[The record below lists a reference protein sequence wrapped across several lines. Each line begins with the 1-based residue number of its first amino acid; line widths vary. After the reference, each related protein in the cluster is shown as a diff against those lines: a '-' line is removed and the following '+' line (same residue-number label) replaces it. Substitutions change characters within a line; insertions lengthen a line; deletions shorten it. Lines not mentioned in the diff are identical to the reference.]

1 MRGRVDLRRLAVL
14 VGALL
19 ALLALWWT
27 DPTPTTL
34 SQYVTSLQERTP
46 SQLHNIRR
54 AVQSLD
60 GVYIM
65 PATRSQEQAEVIF
78 SFNQV
83 VGPRSLERGYVPAP
97 VFMVAETLDSV
108 GGGICQV
115 SSSLYNAALLAGLE
129 VVERHPHYRQVESV
143 PPGLDATVWYGLAD
157 LKLRNPFPWP
167 VRVRVQIR
175 GPNLIVSVLGRG
187 SRHALRIPPIRVEG
201 HRLDPQHLQVSVYR
215 GNERLSQDRYV
226 VAP

>member
-1 MRGRVDLRRLAVL
+1 MRGLAL
-14 VGALL
+14 SVGL

-34 SQYVTSLQERTP
+34 SRYTTSLQERTP
-46 SQLHNIRR
+46 SQLHNIRQ
-54 AVQSLD
+54 AAQSLD
-60 GVYIM
+60 GVYIQ
-65 PATRSQEQAEVIF
+65 PRAVF

-83 VGPRSLERGYVPAP
+83 VGPRTLERGYLPAP

-129 VVERHPHYRQVESV
+129 VVERHPHYRPVESV

-167 VRVRVQIR
+167 VRLHLQIR
-175 GPNLIVSVLGRG
+175 GQNLIVSVLGRG
-187 SRHALRIPPIRVEG
+187 SRHALQISPIRVEQQ
-201 HRLDPQHLQVSVYR
+201 RLDPQHLQVSVYR
-215 GNERLSQDRYV
+215 GNKLLSQDRYV
-226 VAP
+226 LDP

>member
-1 MRGRVDLRRLAVL
+1 MRRKIALRGLAL
-14 VGALL
+14 SVGLAL

-34 SQYVTSLQERTP
+34 SQYTTSLQQRSG
-46 SQLHNIRR
+46 SQLHNIRQ
-54 AVQSLD
+54 AAQSLD

-65 PATRSQEQAEVIF
+65 PEPGKVF

-83 VGPRSLERGYVPAP
+83 VGPRTLERGYLPAP

-129 VVERHPHYRQVESV
+129 VVERHPHYRPVESV

-167 VRVRVQIR
+167 VRLRVQIR
-175 GPNLIVSVLGRG
+175 GQNLIVSVLGRG
-187 SRHALRIPPIRVEG
+187 SRPAPAIPPIRVEQQ
-201 HRLDPQHLQVSVYR
+201 RLDPQHLQVSVYR
-215 GNERLSQDRYV
+215 GNKLLSQDRYV
-226 VAP
+226 LDP

>member
-1 MRGRVDLRRLAVL
+1 MGLA
-14 VGALL
+14 L

-34 SQYVTSLQERTP
+34 SQYTTSLQERTP
-46 SQLHNIRR
+46 SQLHNIRQ
-54 AVQSLD
+54 AAQSLD
-60 GVYIM
+60 GVYIQ
-65 PATRSQEQAEVIF
+65 PRAVF

-83 VGPRSLERGYVPAP
+83 VGPRTLERGYLPAP

-157 LKLRNPFPWP
+157 LRLRNPFPWP
-167 VRVRVQIR
+167 VRLRLQIR
-175 GPNLIVSVLGRG
+175 GQNLIVSVLGRG
-187 SRHALRIPPIRVEG
+187 SRHALKIPPIHVEQQ
-201 HRLDPQHLQVSVYR
+201 RLDPQHLQVSVYR

-226 VAP
+226 AP

>member
-1 MRGRVDLRRLAVL
+1 VL

-115 SSSLYNAALLAGLE
+115 SSSLYNAASVGRAGGGGE
-129 VVERHPHYRQVESV
+129 A
-143 PPGLDATVWYGLAD
+143 PPLPAGRVGAPW
-157 LKLRNPFPWP
+157 LRCHRL
-167 VRVRVQIR
+167 VR
-175 GPNLIVSVLGRG
+175 LGR
-187 SRHALRIPPIRVEG
+187 
-201 HRLDPQHLQVSVYR
+201 PQAAQT
-215 GNERLSQDRYV
+215 LSPGRCAYEFRSAAQT
-226 VAP
+226 

>member
-1 MRGRVDLRRLAVL
+1 MVSLRLRGLAL
-14 VGALL
+14 LMGPLL
-19 ALLALWWT
+19 ALMALWWT

-34 SQYVTSLQERTP
+34 SHYVTSLQQRTP
-46 SQLHNIRR
+46 SQLHNIRQ

-65 PATRSQEQAEVIF
+65 PMARLGEQPGATF

-129 VVERHPHYRQVESV
+129 VVERHPHYKRVESV

-167 VRVRVQIR
+167 VRLRAEIR
-175 GPNLIVSVLGRG
+175 GQNLAVSVLGRG
-187 SRHALRIPPIRVEG
+187 SHRALRIPPIRVEQ

-215 GNERLSQDRYV
+215 GDERLSQDRYV
-226 VAP
+226 VTP

>member
-1 MRGRVDLRRLAVL
+1 MVNLRLRGLAL
-14 VGALL
+14 LMGPLL
-19 ALLALWWT
+19 ALMALWWT

-34 SQYVTSLQERTP
+34 SHYVTSLQQRTS
-46 SQLHNIRR
+46 SQLHNIRQ
-54 AVQSLD
+54 AAQSLD

-65 PATRSQEQAEVIF
+65 PAARPREQPGATF

-129 VVERHPHYRQVESV
+129 VVERHPHYKQVESV

-167 VRVRVQIR
+167 VRLRAEVRGQ
-175 GPNLIVSVLGRG
+175 NLVVSVLGRG
-187 SRHALRIPPIRVEG
+187 SRQRLHIPPLRVEQ

-226 VAP
+226 VTP

>member
-1 MRGRVDLRRLAVL
+1 MRGKLALRGLAL
-14 VGALL
+14 SVGLAL

-34 SQYVTSLQERTP
+34 SQYTTSLQERTLP
-46 SQLHNIRR
+46 QLHNIRQ

-60 GVYIM
+60 GVYI
-65 PATRSQEQAEVIF
+65 PPGAVF

-83 VGPRSLERGYVPAP
+83 VGPRTLERGYLPAP

-167 VRVRVQIR
+167 VRLRFQIR
-175 GPNLIVSVLGRG
+175 GQTLIVSVLGRG
-187 SRHALRIPPIRVEG
+187 SRHALKIPPIRVEQQ
-201 HRLDPQHLQVSVYR
+201 RLDPQHLQVSVYR

-226 VAP
+226 AP

>member
-1 MRGRVDLRRLAVL
+1 MRGKI
-14 VGALL
+14 ALPGL
-19 ALLALWWT
+19 ALSVGLALAILWWT
-27 DPTPTTL
+27 NPTPTIL
-34 SQYVTSLQERTP
+34 SQYTTSLQERTL
-46 SQLHNIRR
+46 SQLHNIRQ

-60 GVYIM
+60 GIYI
-65 PATRSQEQAEVIF
+65 PPRAVF

-83 VGPRSLERGYVPAP
+83 VGPRTLERGYLPAP

-167 VRVRVQIR
+167 VRLRFQIR
-175 GPNLIVSVLGRG
+175 GQNLIVSVWGRG
-187 SRHALRIPPIRVEG
+187 SRHALTIPPIRVEQQ
-201 HRLDPQHLQVSVYR
+201 RLDPQHLQVSVYR

-226 VAP
+226 AP

>member
-1 MRGRVDLRRLAVL
+1 VRSKVNLRRLAAL

-19 ALLALWWT
+19 AFLALWWT
-27 DPTPTTL
+27 DPTPTLL
-34 SQYVTSLQERTP
+34 SQYVTSLRERTP

-54 AVQSLD
+54 AAQSLD

-65 PATRSQEQAEVIF
+65 PAACSPEQAIF

-167 VRVRVQIR
+167 VRLRVQIR
-175 GPNLIVSVLGRG
+175 GQNLIVSVLGRG
-187 SRHALRIPPIRVEG
+187 SRHALRIPPIRVEQ

>member
-1 MRGRVDLRRLAVL
+1 MRGKLALRGLAL
-14 VGALL
+14 SVGLAL
-19 ALLALWWT
+19 ALLALWWM

-34 SQYVTSLQERTP
+34 SQYTTSLQERTLP
-46 SQLHNIRR
+46 QLHNIRQ

-60 GVYIM
+60 GVYIQ
-65 PATRSQEQAEVIF
+65 PGAVF

-83 VGPRSLERGYVPAP
+83 VGPRTLERGYLPAP
-97 VFMVAETLDSV
+97 VFMMAETLDSV

-157 LKLRNPFPWP
+157 LRLRNPFPWP
-167 VRVRVQIR
+167 VRLRFQIR
-175 GPNLIVSVLGRG
+175 GQTLIVSVLGRG
-187 SRHALRIPPIRVEG
+187 SHPAPAIPPIRVEQR
-201 HRLDPQHLQVSVYR
+201 RLDPQHLQVSVYR

-226 VAP
+226 AP

>member
-1 MRGRVDLRRLAVL
+1 MTKRNLRRLL
-14 VGALL
+14 LLMGPLL

-27 DPTPTTL
+27 DPTPTPL
-34 SQYVTSLQERTP
+34 SHYVTSLQQRSS
-46 SQLHNIRR
+46 SQIHNIRQ
-54 AVQSLD
+54 AAQALD

-65 PATRSQEQAEVIF
+65 PTARSREQPGATF
-78 SFNQV
+78 SFNRV
-83 VGPRSLERGYVPAP
+83 VGPRRLERGYLPAP

-129 VVERHPHYRQVESV
+129 VVERHPHYKRVESV

-167 VRVRVQIR
+167 VRLRAEIR
-175 GPNLIVSVLGRG
+175 GQNLAVSVLGRG
-187 SRHALRIPPIRVEG
+187 SRQRLHIPPLRVEH

-226 VAP
+226 IAQ